1 MAGSR
6 VGAKIG
12 TIGSAWANHQRLFD
26 KIGSAKMVGPALDAL
41 APISDPFFSRCP
53 NLKPWFTYGIYGLVR
68 DGKTVF
74 VGQSSKPIFAVAE
87 HAIPAPA
94 WMGFIS
100 YDHAWVRPS
109 HPDRAQHDIRQFHK
123 DNPDG
128 IPA

>member
-1 MAGSR
+1 MG
-6 VGAKIG
+6 
-12 TIGSAWANHQRLFD
+12 LFVMG
-26 KIGSAKMVGPALDAL
+26 KLSLLDS
-41 APISDPFFSRCP
+41 PPS
-53 NLKPWFTYGIYGLVR
+53 
-68 DGKTVF
+68 
-74 VGQSSKPIFAVAE
+74 
-87 HAIPAPA
+87 PAPA